1 MCECCESTH
10 INIYLEI
17 YVIILRDP
25 HAREF
30 LEKRPKATGPQGLK
44 LYAQPLEGHE
54 YFYIREEYPCQEL
67 ERTK

>member
-30 LEKRPKATGPQGLK
+30 LEKIPKATGPQGLK

-54 YFYIREEYPCQEL
+54 YLYICEEYPCQEL